1 MVGDGEPP
9 VSVPPELQELID
21 GYLLLRATGR
31 PPWEAGLRVGRSRFW
46 QAARVLSRV
55 FEQAALLRL
64 RPGAG
69 CPLLA
74 GGDL

>member
-1 MVGDGEPP
+1 VGDGEPP
-9 VSVPPELQELID
+9 VYVPPELQQLID

-31 PPWEAGLRVGRSRFW
+31 PPWEAGLRLGRVRFW

-64 RPGAG
+64 RPGTG
-69 CPLLA
+69 CPLLG